1 MKKLLS
7 LSLVLILLL
16 SLCGCDKFAKVDYY
30 AKVTGSWKMD
40 YLKDTELQ
48 QELLTS
54 IELYDEEIAL
64 VTARLHGIKVV
75 TFNQD
80 KTYSFSQPVEE
91 NQACVREFFDRV
103 FDSLYLGQAELK
115 GLYEQDIST
124 MSEADFKQFYAQL
137 YGAENYEALLDK
149 LAENSFDWTKYG
161 ITEEGTYTIGSEQI
175 KVDTDGTEHDGN
187 IKYTLED
194 DVLTLSYADGTERYS
209 KAD

>member
-1 MKKLLS
+1 MKKLIS
-7 LSLVLILLL
+7 LILVLLLVT
-16 SLCGCDKFAKVDYY
+16 SLCACARLSKIDYY
-30 AKVTGSWKMD
+30 SKVTGSWKMD

-54 IELYDEEIAL
+54 IELYDQEIAL
-64 VTARLHGIKVV
+64 VTARLHGIKIV

-80 KTYSFSQPVEE
+80 KTYTVSQPVED

-103 FDSLYLGQAELK
+103 FDSLYLGQEKLK
-115 GLYEQDIST
+115 GVYEQDIST

-161 ITEEGTYTIGSEQI
+161 TTEEGTYTIGSEKI
-175 KVDTDGTEHDGN
+175 KVDTDGTEYDGTLS
-187 IKYTLED
+187 YTVIGD
-194 DVLTLSYADGTERYS
+194 TLTLTYADGTETY
-209 KAD
+209 KKMN